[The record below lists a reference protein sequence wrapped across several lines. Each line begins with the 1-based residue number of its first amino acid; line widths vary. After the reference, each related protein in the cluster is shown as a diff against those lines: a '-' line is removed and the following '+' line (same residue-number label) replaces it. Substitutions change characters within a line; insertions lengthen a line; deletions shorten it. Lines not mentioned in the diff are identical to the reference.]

1 MTQKPKMKEMENK
14 YFTPSLED
22 IRVGYECEYHGMT
35 AGGLMI
41 IDFSDESK
49 SETIKE
55 PDIKVWSPI
64 KCGYDP
70 WINEKTVEE
79 IKKLL
84 ENNRIRTPY
93 LTKEQIEADGWK
105 VKSEQYVNLGWIVY
119 EKGNHWLLFYEKEL
133 FIKIIPIDPSL
144 EHSINKQ
151 GVWVLYSGE
160 CKDINTFR
168 YICKLLN
175 I

>member
-1 MTQKPKMKEMENK
+1 MENK

-22 IRVGYECEYHGMT
+22 IRVGYECEFHGMT
-35 AGGLMI
+35 VGGLTI

-49 SETIKE
+49 SETIRE

-79 IKKLL
+79 IKRLL
-84 ENNRIRTPY
+84 ENNQIRTLY
-93 LTKEQIEADGWK
+93 LTKEQIEAEGWK
-105 VKSEQYVNLGWIVY
+105 AVSDSQ
-119 EKGNHWLLFYEKEL
+119 FYKKDVV
-133 FIKIIPIDPSL
+133 FSFQSSL
-144 EHSINKQ
+144 EKVTFWEPA
-151 GVWVLYSGE
+151 GDVLFNGE